1 GDFGQV
7 QQGDQIA
14 SGVAF
19 MTIADPSSMI
29 LTATVNQV
37 DSEEVHAGMKAT
49 VRLDAYPDLAL
60 PARVV
65 AVGAMTD
72 AGGWRA
78 NWVRS
83 VPVRLK
89 LDQIDPRVI
98 PDLSGNADV
107 VLAEE
112 KPAAATPLE
121 SIFRDGPDG
130 RPYVFVEARTGFE
143 RREVEL
149 GLAS

>member
-1 GDFGQV
+1 
-7 QQGDQIA
+7 
-14 SGVAF
+14 
-19 MTIADPSSMI
+19 
-29 LTATVNQV
+29 
-37 DSEEVHAGMKAT
+37 
-49 VRLDAYPDLAL
+49 
-60 PARVV
+60 
-65 AVGAMTD
+65 MTD

-78 NWVRS
+78 NWVRT

-98 PDLSGNADV
+98 PDLSGSADV

-112 KPAAATPLE
+112 KQAAVAPLE

-130 RPYVFVEARTGFE
+130 RPYVFVEAPTGFE

-149 GLAS
+149 GLASSIAVAVRSGLRQGEVIALTRPADAQPQGPAHTP